1 MAAPRICTARL
12 ASTLSRAA
20 TPRIA
25 ARTFASKAPS
35 GPARTCLRQ
44 TQCPASAR
52 RPLSQSAHRQA
63 LKTIDQI
70 KARNKGGPFNI
81 TAALLFIATA
91 GGLWAYFTYEKERMA
106 RKRIAEQT
114 KGVGKPKVGGPFELV
129 DQDGRVFSSNDMLG
143 RYALV
148 YFGFTHCPD
157 ICPDEL
163 DKMALM
169 YDKVRERC
177 GDVLLPMMIT
187 CDPARDSPAVLK
199 EYLAEFH
206 PDFIGLTGSHEQIKD
221 TCKAYRVYFSTPK
234 DVAPGQDYLVDHSI
248 YFYLMGTLASSFCT
262 SSANH
267 CIRRPRGRLCRSH
280 WPQLHRRAGR
290 QGHRRPRQGLGEAAE
305 EGDALGIDCRPCNR
319 RLHCTCMYDYLGR
332 RRGICRTRQTQHCTI
347 TDCRLRVS
355 HAKLC
360 HSRTPVIHLLC
371 QQHVSL
377 PDLDHIAMDSSNT
390 TCKNRSSTRST

>member
-1 MAAPRICTARL
+1 MAAPSRCTARI
-12 ASTLSRAA
+12 ASALNRNPTSR
-20 TPRIA
+20 IV
-25 ARTFASKAPS
+25 ARTFAINAPTAPS
-35 GPARTCLRQ
+35 RTCLRQ
-44 TQCPASAR
+44 TQQTLEAR
-52 RPLSQSAHRQA
+52 RQFSSTSYRLK

-129 DQDGRVFSSNDMLG
+129 DQDGNVFSSNDMLG
-143 RYALV
+143 KYSLV

-169 YDKVRERC
+169 YEKVREKC
-177 GDVLLPMMIT
+177 GNVLLPLMIT

-206 PDFIGLTGSHEQIKD
+206 PDFIGLTGNHEQIKN

-248 YFYLMGTLASSFCT
+248 YFYLMGRPHT
-262 SSANH
+262 
-267 CIRRPRGRLCRSH
+267 IR
-280 WPQLHRRAGR
+280 
-290 QGHRRPRQGLGEAAE
+290 
-305 EGDALGIDCRPCNR
+305 
-319 RLHCTCMYDYLGR
+319 
-332 RRGICRTRQTQHCTI
+332 
-347 TDCRLRVS
+347 
-355 HAKLC
+355 
-360 HSRTPVIHLLC
+360 
-371 QQHVSL
+371 
-377 PDLDHIAMDSSNT
+377 DLKKT
-390 TCKNRSSTRST
+390 Y

>member
-1 MAAPRICTARL
+1 MAVPNRCTAHI
-12 ASTLSRAA
+12 ARALRNNP

-25 ARTFASKAPS
+25 ARTFASSAPGAPS
-35 GPARTCLRQ
+35 RTCLRQ
-44 TQCPASAR
+44 AQRTTEAR
-52 RPLSQSAHRQA
+52 RPFSHTGTRQA

-129 DQDGRVFSSNDMLG
+129 NQDGKVFSSNDMLG
-143 RYALV
+143 KYSLV

-169 YDKVRERC
+169 YEKVREKC
-177 GDVLLPMMIT
+177 GNVLLPLMIT

-206 PDFIGLTGSHEQIKD
+206 PDFIGLTGNHEQIKD

-248 YFYLMGTLASSFCT
+248 YFYLMGKS
-262 SSANH
+262 
-267 CIRRPRGRLCRSH
+267 
-280 WPQLHRRAGR
+280 
-290 QGHRRPRQGLGEAAE
+290 
-305 EGDALGIDCRPCNR
+305 
-319 RLHCTCMYDYLGR
+319 
-332 RRGICRTRQTQHCTI
+332 
-347 TDCRLRVS
+347 V
-355 HAKLC
+355 
-360 HSRTPVIHLLC
+360 
-371 QQHVSL
+371 
-377 PDLDHIAMDSSNT
+377 SSNAFI
-390 TCKNRSSTRST
+390 SHSATRP

>member
-1 MAAPRICTARL
+1 MAAPSRCTARIATAL
-12 ASTLSRAA
+12 KGNP

-25 ARTFASKAPS
+25 ARTLASRAPS
-35 GPARTCLRQ
+35 APSRTCLRQ
-44 TQCPASAR
+44 AQQTLEAR
-52 RPLSQSAHRQA
+52 RQFSSTSYRQA

-114 KGVGKPKVGGPFELV
+114 KGVGKPKVGGPFSLV
-129 DQDGRVFSSNDMLG
+129 DQDGKVFSSNDMMG
-143 RYALV
+143 KYSLV

-169 YDKVRERC
+169 YEKVREKC
-177 GDVLLPMMIT
+177 GDVLLPLMIT

-206 PDFIGLTGSHEQIKD
+206 PDFIGLTGNHEQIKD

-248 YFYLMGTLASSFCT
+248 YFYLMD
-262 SSANH
+262 
-267 CIRRPRGRLCRSH
+267 P
-280 WPQLHRRAGR
+280 
-290 QGHRRPRQGLGEAAE
+290 
-305 EGDALGIDCRPCNR
+305 EGDFVEAI
-319 RLHCTCMYDYLGR
+319 GR
-332 RRGICRTRQTQHCTI
+332 NFTADQAAKVIADHVKDWEKPLKKETRWE
-347 TDCRLRVS
+347 
-355 HAKLC
+355 
-360 HSRTPVIHLLC
+360 
-371 QQHVSL
+371 
-377 PDLDHIAMDSSNT
+377 
-390 TCKNRSSTRST
+390 